1 MELALLTAMVEAV
14 RTGLRAQSGIKKDAW
29 KTTVTAV
36 TNVLQIPR
44 EITMDQFKSK
54 MTWFKSKYKEW
65 CILYTQ
71 SCWNFDN
78 ETQLFIAEDSAW
90 QAAHFKVLF
99 LFIITKSFLTC
110 CKGAR
115 WDGVSAH
122 RFRGRIKC

>member
-29 KTTVTAV
+29 KTAVTAV

-54 MTWFKSKYKEW
+54 MTWFRSKYKEW

-78 ETQLFIAEDSAW
+78 EMQLFIAEDSAW
-90 QAAHFKVLF
+90 QAGTFQGII
-99 LFIITKSFLTC
+99 FIYNNKELPNML
-110 CKGAR
+110 
-115 WDGVSAH
+115 
-122 RFRGRIKC
+122 